1 MLYAVLNEQEFSE
14 WIQAKLS
21 NKTFLRL
28 GHKVT
33 LWPLERIALSTCN
46 SCEKLYYF
54 TLADYDKAVNRS
66 CMICNKLFYDFV
78 YCYVSSEMIS
88 QSCAGCLIDQGNY
101 DDLFAYI
108 DLQM

>member
-46 SCEKLYYF
+46 SCENFIILP
-54 TLADYDKAVNRS
+54 
-66 CMICNKLFYDFV
+66 
-78 YCYVSSEMIS
+78 
-88 QSCAGCLIDQGNY
+88 
-101 DDLFAYI
+101 
-108 DLQM
+108 